1 MNRQGQLSRTESATL
16 VLASLRSVLSQKE
29 GSPPELTG
37 ESTYLIGSGSLLDSL
52 GLVNLIVDLE
62 QRLADEYG
70 ISITLADERAMSQK
84 HSPFRTV
91 GSLAEYICL
100 LNGEVQQDDRS

>member
-1 MNRQGQLSRTESATL
+1 MNRQGQLSRTEIAAL
-16 VLASLRSVLSQKE
+16 VLASLRSVLSQKD
-29 GSPPELTG
+29 GSSPELTG

-62 QRLADEYG
+62 QRLENEHG

-91 GSLAEYICL
+91 GSLADYICL
-100 LNGEVQQDDRS
+100 LRGGAAG